1 MRFTLYLFLL
11 LAAPALADVDAD
23 FLAANDAF
31 RAKNISK
38 LKILAPRLKNTPLR
52 AYVEYYQLSITL
64 ENADAKV
71 IRQFLNQHEDNR
83 LLDQLRGEWLKV
95 LGKQQQWALFDEE
108 YPLLLN
114 EDTEVTCYSLQ
125 LRLLKRDQYALR
137 EARSLWFS
145 GKRQPE
151 SCNIPFEAAISA
163 GVITQQNIN
172 HRLRLALESGNV
184 SLAKQLSTRL
194 KGDSGISQKAI
205 QEAAS
210 GALRYL
216 KSLKLDDFKALSK
229 IRKNVVKKDANKSDE
244 VLEQIDVNQG
254 IYQTA
259 GYSFKDMLSTENK
272 VWHANFATGCL
283 KLVSEAAVVEFPLS
297 NFPEYKPQG
306 KNSFESNSC
315 RNTCG
320 IFSLSARIMRQ
331 NSKGE
336 SLISLSGMNVGN
348 INVADVDL
356 MLANVEPIVDI
367 HNAGREPSNDAT
379 LGWLGWRELLARI
392 GLGIVDDSEM
402 SETGIGSSVPSLCD
416 PCTIAGEASTLTPM
430 EWNPKL
436 ASEGQRTI
444 VLFALQRLA
453 KQSLDIAA
461 ARWEKIAPY
470 FPAPEQH
477 YLYGWLAYEAAREQ
491 DERALKW
498 YKAAANTP
506 LNERQL
512 AWWVRAA
519 LRAQDWTEVL
529 KSVNAMNEQQQT
541 KPAWQYW
548 KARALQ
554 TTGSTIEAR
563 KLFLS
568 LSNENGFYGL
578 LANEELAGTP
588 VFRQAAVSYGP
599 DEQAIE
605 KLLATP
611 GVQRT
616 IALYRMGM
624 RNEALEEWRWV
635 VFNLNDRELITAAE
649 IARRHEMYDRAIGA
663 ADLTVRVHDFSLRY
677 LAPYRDI
684 LQEYI
689 NEHGLE
695 EAWVYGLMRQE
706 SRFVSSAKS
715 SAGAAGLMQ
724 IMPATARWL
733 AKKLR
738 LKSYR
743 ESMIHQLETNLRLG
757 TYYMKTIL
765 SQFDDSPVMATAA
778 YNAGPRR
785 ARQWLNDKPMEGA
798 IYAESIPFDE
808 TRDYVKKVMSNTMFY
823 ARQFNTSERTF
834 KQRLGIVPGK
844 K

>member
-1 MRFTLYLFLL
+1 MRFTLYIFLL
-11 LAAPALADVDAD
+11 FAAPVLADTDAD

-31 RAKNISK
+31 RARNIGK
-38 LKILAPRLKNTPLR
+38 LKQLAPRLKNAPLQV
-52 AYVEYYQLSITL
+52 YVDYYQLSITL
-64 ENADAKV
+64 EKADAEA
-71 IRQFLNQHEDNR
+71 IREFLNQPEDNR
-83 LLDQLRGEWLKV
+83 LIDQLRGEWLKV

-114 EDTEVTCYSLQ
+114 EDTEITCYSLQ
-125 LRLLKRDQYALR
+125 SRLLKHDQYALR

-145 GKRQPE
+145 GERQPE
-151 SCNIPFEAAISA
+151 SCIIPFEAAISA

-172 HRLRLALESGNV
+172 HRLRLTLELGNV

-194 KGDSGISQKAI
+194 EGDSGISSKAI
-205 QEAAS
+205 QQAAS
-210 GALRYL
+210 GPLRYL
-216 KSLKLDDFKALSK
+216 KRLKLEDFKGMSE
-229 IRKNVVKKDANKSDE
+229 IRKNAAKKDASKPVE
-244 VLEQIDVNQG
+244 VLELVDATHG

-259 GYSFKDMLSTENK
+259 EYSLRDMLPPENK
-272 VWHANFATGCL
+272 VWDEGFASGCL
-283 KLVSEAAVVEFPLS
+283 SLVSEVSTTELPISSAA
-297 NFPEYKPQG
+297 G
-306 KNSFESNSC
+306 NSLLDTNVC
-315 RNTCG
+315 RNRCG
-320 IFSLSARIMRQ
+320 IFSLSARLTELQ
-331 NSKGE
+331 NSKAE
-336 SLISLSGMNVGN
+336 NLLSLSRMKFGN
-348 INVADVDL
+348 IDVDDVDL
-356 MLANVEPIVDI
+356 ILANVEQIDNVPDQE
-367 HNAGREPSNDAT
+367 GESLPDAP
-379 LGWLGWRELLARI
+379 LGWLDWRELLARL
-392 GLGIVDDSEM
+392 GLGIANDSEM
-402 SETGIGSSVPSLCD
+402 SETDSGSSVPSVCD

-430 EWNPKL
+430 EWNPEL

-453 KQSLDIAA
+453 KQSVDIAST
-461 ARWEKIAPY
+461 RWEKIAPY
-470 FPAPEQH
+470 FTAPEQH
-477 YLYGWLAYEAAREQ
+477 YLYGWLAYEAAREL

-498 YKAAANTP
+498 YKAAANAP
-506 LNERQL
+506 LNEQQS
-512 AWWVRAA
+512 AWRVRAA

-554 TTGSTIEAR
+554 ATGKTIEPR
-563 KLFLS
+563 NIFVS

-578 LANEELAGTP
+578 LAREELAGTP
-588 VFRQAAVSYGP
+588 VLRQADVTYRP
-599 DEQAIE
+599 EEQAVA
-605 KLLATP
+605 KMLATP

-624 RNEALEEWRWV
+624 GNEALEEWRWV
-635 VFNLNDRELITAAE
+635 VFNLDDRELITAAE

-663 ADLTVRVHDFSLRY
+663 ADLTVSVHDYNLRY

-684 LQEYI
+684 LQEYV
-689 NEHGLE
+689 NEHDLE

-743 ESMIHQLETNLRLG
+743 KSMIHQLETNLRLG

-785 ARQWLNDKPMEGA
+785 ARQWLGDQPMEGA
-798 IYAESIPFDE
+798 IYAESIPFTE
-808 TRDYVKKVMSNTMFY
+808 TRDYVKKVMSNTMYY
-823 ARQFNTSERTF
+823 AKQFNTTELTF